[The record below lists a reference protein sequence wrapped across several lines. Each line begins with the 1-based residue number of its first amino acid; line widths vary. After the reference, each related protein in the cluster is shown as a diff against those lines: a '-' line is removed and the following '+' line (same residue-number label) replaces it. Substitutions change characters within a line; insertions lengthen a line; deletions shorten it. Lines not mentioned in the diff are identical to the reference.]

1 MISTTKAIVLKSVK
15 YSESSLIVK
24 MYTELFGLKSF
35 IIRGVRKK
43 HAKISANLL
52 QPLSLVEV
60 VFVNKVKD
68 QLFIPKELSSWY
80 QFSNIPFDVVKS
92 SQAIFIN
99 ELIYR
104 SVREEETNRD
114 FFNFLAQ
121 SIISIDQV
129 KTAHGNIHIAFALQL
144 TKYLGFYPL
153 GNFSPQTPY
162 FLLKE
167 GIFSK
172 FKPADDFF
180 LDQQQAELFYQLLT
194 TTLEDTGMIR
204 LSSDLRKKLLE
215 KIIVYY
221 QLHHIGFGE
230 IKSLEVLSQLFH
242 T

>member
-15 YSESSLIVK
+15 YSESSVIVK

-60 VFVNKVKD
+60 VFVNKEKD

-80 QFSNIPFDVVKS
+80 QFSGIPFDVVKS

-99 ELIYR
+99 ELVYR

-114 FFNFLAQ
+114 FFYFLAQ
-121 SIISIDQV
+121 SIISIDQA
-129 KTAHGNIHIAFALQL
+129 KTAQGNIHIAFALQL

-194 TTLEDTGMIR
+194 TSLEDAGAIR

-230 IKSLEVLSQLFH
+230 IKSLDVLAQLFH